1 MTYKRNLTAKEKILL
16 VLAEKGSCS
25 LEELEKYTRIKR
37 NVLLV
42 HLTQLA
48 KEGIVYRGWGR
59 FGGKKFRKYS
69 LKTKY
74 LEELKLE

>member
-1 MTYKRNLTAKEKILL
+1 MTYKGHLTAKEKILL

-42 HLTQLA
+42 HLTRLA
-48 KEGIVYRGWGR
+48 KEGLVYRGWGH
-59 FGGKKFRKYS
+59 FGGKTFRKYS
-69 LKTKY
+69 LKSKY
-74 LEELKLE
+74 KEELKLE